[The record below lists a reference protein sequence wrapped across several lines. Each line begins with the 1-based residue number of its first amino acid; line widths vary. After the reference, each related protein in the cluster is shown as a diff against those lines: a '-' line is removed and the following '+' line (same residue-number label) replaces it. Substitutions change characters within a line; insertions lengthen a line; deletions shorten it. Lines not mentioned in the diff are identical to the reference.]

1 MFGQMTFLMRRH
13 DNPMGLVPL
22 ARQAV
27 AQVDRTRSLGRIS
40 TIDRYLG
47 GRVKER
53 RGYAFLF
60 GLFALA
66 STLLSAVGVYGVV
79 AYSVAERTREIG
91 IRIALGARPL
101 DVLALAGRQ
110 ALILI
115 AAGLGIG
122 LAGAIWPA
130 RLMAPQL
137 WGVTPTDP
145 FTFAAAS
152 VLLIGVALVAA
163 YVPAR
168 RAMAVEPTVALRSQ

>member
-1 MFGQMTFLMRRH
+1 
-13 DNPMGLVPL
+13 
-22 ARQAV
+22 
-27 AQVDRTRSLGRIS
+27 
-40 TIDRYLG
+40 
-47 GRVKER
+47 
-53 RGYAFLF
+53 
-60 GLFALA
+60 
-66 STLLSAVGVYGVV
+66 VV